1 MSAIR
6 MVKSPQYSL
15 ENSALKQTVKPSQD
29 VDVETK
35 VYEAKAP
42 NLEKDSET
50 PNPHYI
56 DDGAIAL

>member
-29 VDVETK
+29 VKTTK